1 MFNACHSCQ
10 ANVVLRVKIVVAMVA
25 IGLCGH
31 DFSVFMIVVSV
42 GKLIAIVVT
51 F

>member
-1 MFNACHSCQ
+1 MVTACHACQ
-10 ANVVLRVKIVVAMVA
+10 ANFVMRVKIVVSMVT